1 MFRYILA
8 FAAALSLGMLLAL
21 AETMRRPLARLL
33 RAVLVGVVAV
43 LVTRGLA
50 IGAAGVA
57 NEAWWAAIIGAAILL
72 GAARLGWALRRPG
85 RRARSA
91 SLEPP
96 HVPLTAA
103 LPDSHWRRFE
113 AHLDWV
119 SRKEVARSRA
129 AIDGFIAE
137 RQSPSLTHEHR
148 SLLLSC
154 EKRVPELIDA
164 CIERCRNATG
174 RERDHYID
182 QTLAR
187 IRQIGVEAERA
198 RVEVRSADDQRLH
211 VLHRYFDGV
220 TGDSTRRP
228 TLP

>member
-1 MFRYILA
+1 MLRYILA
-8 FAAALSLGMLLAL
+8 FAAALSLGVLLAL
-21 AETMRRPLARLL
+21 AETIRRPLARLL

-43 LVTRGLA
+43 LATLGLA
-50 IGAAGVA
+50 IGAAGLA

-72 GAARLGWALRRPG
+72 GAGRLGWALRRPG
-85 RRARSA
+85 GRARAA

-113 AHLDWV
+113 AQLDWV
-119 SRKEVARSRA
+119 SRKEVGRSRA
-129 AIDGFIAE
+129 AIDGFLAE
-137 RQSPSLTHEHR
+137 RQSPSLTNDHR
-148 SLLLSC
+148 SLMVSC
-154 EKRVPELIDA
+154 EKRIPELIDT
-164 CIERCRNATG
+164 CIDRCRNATG

-182 QTLAR
+182 ETLAR
-187 IRQIGVEAERA
+187 IRQIGIEAERA
-198 RVEVRSADDQRLH
+198 RVEVRAADDQRLH

-220 TGDSTRRP
+220 TGEPDQRS